1 MAVIQIS
8 RIQHRR
14 GLEQDFP
21 QLASAE
27 LGWSI
32 DTRRLFIGNGT
43 LTEGA
48 PTEGVTEILT
58 EYTDILTLLR
68 TYTYRGEAG
77 GTVVQTGPS
86 ALSPITRTIQEKL
99 DDFVSVRDFGAI
111 GDGSTDDTEAINR
124 ALTNLWPTAN
134 FADAYKQHRTLYFP
148 AGVYVIQGD
157 FIRIPPFTK
166 LVGDGY
172 YSTRIKQIDNA
183 QPCVARL
190 VDGYYQYGTNYGKSD
205 IVSGSVPATTN
216 YHIADLVF
224 ERIHDNST
232 IIIDGGNNIVFER
245 CSFLG
250 NPTGVTVNDVPTTDT
265 GSNLI
270 ETIGR
275 SFNDAYP
282 IKNLVF
288 NSCNFVGSGAA
299 LKIESQT
306 FGVTIMGSYFDQL
319 YQGIVIGEDSG
330 SRDSPAT
337 TLYPYAISITDNY
350 FDSIAAHA
358 VRGYADSH
366 QLMSTGNLFE
376 NVGSGGYNFN
386 EGQPALTAVLEFE
399 SSDNI
404 SSGDQFKRIA
414 GDRFSRPVIED
425 NGFSCYYVEAGEGF
439 QLGRLVQ
446 QPGTTATLTNNISS
460 LTPITNQFSSNIN
473 IVAPST
479 IHYTIDRNNVNRTGR
494 MIINFEA
501 TTGLVIYEDE
511 YSEYSDIGVTL
522 SANTFAAGQPIILY
536 YTTTNTGINANL
548 IYDIRYHTANNAPF

>member
-14 GLEQDFP
+14 GLAQDFP

-86 ALSPITRTIQEKL
+86 ALSPIVRTIQEKL
-99 DDFVSVRDFGAI
+99 DDFVSVRDFGAL

-148 AGVYVIQGD
+148 AGVYLIQGD
-157 FIRIPPFTK
+157 FIRIPPFVK

-190 VDGYYQYGTNYGKSD
+190 VDGFYQYGSTYGTPDAITST
-205 IVSGSVPATTN
+205 VPATTN
-216 YHIADLVF
+216 YYISDLVF
-224 ERIHDNST
+224 ERIHDNVAV
-232 IIIDGGNNIVFER
+232 IIDGGSNIVFER

-250 NPTGVTVNDVPTTDT
+250 TPTNIVANGVPSIDT
-265 GSNLI
+265 GSHLI
-270 ETIGR
+270 LTRGR
-275 SFNDAYP
+275 SYTDAYP
-282 IKNLVF
+282 IKNIVF
-288 NSCNFVGSGAA
+288 NSCNFVGSGAG

-306 FGVTIMGSYFDQL
+306 FGVTIMQSYFDKL
-319 YQGIVIGEDSG
+319 YRGIVIGEDSG
-330 SRDSPAT
+330 SRDSPST
-337 TLYPYAISITDNY
+337 SLYPYAVSITDNY
-350 FDSIAAHA
+350 FDGIAAQA
-358 VRGYADSH
+358 VRGYADST

-376 NVGSGGYNFN
+376 NVGYGGYDYD
-386 EGQPALTAVLEFE
+386 ESQPPLTAVLEFE

-404 SSGDQFKRIA
+404 SSGDQFLRSFNDRITK
-414 GDRFSRPVIED
+414 PLIED
-425 NGFSCYYVEAGEGF
+425 NGNSCYYLEAGDGF

-460 LTPITNQFSSNIN
+460 LTPVTNQFSSNVN
-473 IVAPST
+473 IFGPATVN
-479 IHYTIDRNNVNRTGR
+479 YTIERNGINRTGQLR
-494 MIINFEA
+494 INYQVGS
-501 TTGLVIYEDE
+501 TIVYDDE
-511 YSEYSDIGVTL
+511 YSEFSDIGVTL
-522 SANTFAAGQPIILY
+522 SANVFSNVSPIIMY

-548 IYDIRYHTANNAPF
+548 IYDIRYHTANNAPL

>member
-77 GTVVQTGPS
+77 GTVVQTGAS
-86 ALSPITRTIQEKL
+86 ALSPIVRTIQEKL
-99 DDFVSVRDFGAI
+99 DDFVSVRDFGAV
-111 GDGSTDDTEAINR
+111 GDGTTDDTEAINR

-134 FADAYKQHRTLYFP
+134 FADAFKQHRTLFFP
-148 AGVYVIQGD
+148 AGVYLIQGD
-157 FIRIPPFTK
+157 FLRIPPFVK

-172 YSTRIKQIDNA
+172 FSTRIKQIDNA

-190 VDGYYQYGTNYGKSD
+190 VDGYYQYGSSYGTPD
-205 IVSGSVPATTN
+205 AVSASIPATTN
-216 YHIADLVF
+216 YHISDLVF
-224 ERIHDNST
+224 ERIHDNNVV
-232 IIIDGGNNIVFER
+232 IIDGGSNIVFER
-245 CSFLG
+245 CSFIAD
-250 NPTGVTVNDVPTTDT
+250 PAGVTINNVPTTD
-265 GSNLI
+265 GGANLI
-270 ETIGR
+270 FARGR
-275 SFNDAYP
+275 SYNDTYP

-288 NSCNFVGSGAA
+288 NACNFIGSGAG

-319 YQGIVIGEDSG
+319 YNGIVIGEDSG

-337 TLYPYAISITDNY
+337 TLYPYAVSITDNY
-350 FDSIAAHA
+350 FDGIAAQA
-358 VRGYADSH
+358 VRGYADST

-376 NVGSGGYNFN
+376 NVGYGGYDYD
-386 EGQPALTAVLEFE
+386 EGQPPLTTVLEFE

-404 SSGDQFKRIA
+404 SSGDQFKRTA
-414 GDRFSRPVIED
+414 SQRFIIPVFED
-425 NGFSCYYVEAGEGF
+425 NGFSCYYLEAGEGF

-446 QPGTTATLTNNISS
+446 QPGLTATLTNNISS
-460 LTPITNQFSSNIN
+460 LTPITNQFSSNID
-473 IVAPST
+473 IVAPAT
-479 IHYTIDRNNVNRTGR
+479 VRYTIERNNINRTGTMR
-494 MIINFEA
+494 INYQV
-501 TTGLVIYEDE
+501 GSGVVYEDD
-511 YSEYSDIGVTL
+511 YSEFSDVGVIL
-522 SANTFAAGQPIILY
+522 SANTYAPGQPIILY

-548 IYDIRYHTANNAPF
+548 IYDINYHTANNAPF

>member
-14 GLEQDFP
+14 GLAQDFP

-86 ALSPITRTIQEKL
+86 ALSPIVRTIQEKL
-99 DDFVSVRDFGAI
+99 DDVVSVRDFGAI
-111 GDGSTDDTEAINR
+111 GDGATDDTEAINR

-134 FADAYKQHRTLYFP
+134 FADAYTQHRTLYFP
-148 AGVYVIQGD
+148 AGIYLVQGD

-190 VDGYYQYGTNYGKSD
+190 VDGFYQYGTNYGRAD
-205 IVSGSVPATTN
+205 AISGSIPATTN

-250 NPTGVTVNDVPTTDT
+250 NPSGATINDVPTTDT

-270 ETIGR
+270 ETVGR

-288 NSCNFVGSGAA
+288 NSCSFVGAAAA

-306 FGVTIMGSYFDQL
+306 FGVTIIGSYFDQL

-337 TLYPYAISITDNY
+337 ILYPYAISITDNY
-350 FDSIAAHA
+350 FDGIAAQA
-358 VRGYADSH
+358 VRGYSDST

-376 NVGSGGYNFN
+376 NVGHGGYDYD
-386 EGQPALTAVLEFE
+386 EAQPPLTPVLEFE

-404 SSGDQFKRIA
+404 SSGDQFKRTTLQ
-414 GDRFSRPVIED
+414 RFVRPLIED
-425 NGFSCYYVEAGEGF
+425 NGFSCYYLEAGEGF

-446 QPGTTATLTNNISS
+446 QSGLTATLTNNTSS

-473 IVAPST
+473 ILAPAT
-479 IHYTIDRNNVNRTGR
+479 INYTIERNNINRTGKLR
-494 MIINFEA
+494 INYQI
-501 TTGLVIYEDE
+501 GGSVVYEDE
-511 YSEYSDIGVTL
+511 YSEHSDIGVTL
-522 SANTFAAGQPIILY
+522 SANTYNPAQPIILY
-536 YTTTNTGINANL
+536 YTTTSTGINANL
-548 IYDIRYHTANNAPF
+548 IYDINYHTANNAPF

>member
-27 LGWSI
+27 IGWSI

-86 ALSPITRTIQEKL
+86 ALSPIVRTIQEKL
-99 DDFVSVRDFGAI
+99 DDVVSVRDFGAV
-111 GDGSTDDTEAINR
+111 GDGTTDDTEAINR

-148 AGVYVIQGD
+148 AGVYLIQGD
-157 FIRIPPFTK
+157 FIRIPPFVK

-183 QPCVARL
+183 QACVARL
-190 VDGYYQYGTNYGKSD
+190 VDGYYQYGTSFGTPD
-205 IVSGSVPATTN
+205 AVSGSIPATTN

-224 ERIHDNST
+224 ERIHDNDA
-232 IIIDGGNNIVFER
+232 ILIDGGSNIVFER
-245 CSFLG
+245 CSFIA
-250 NPTGVTVNDVPTTDT
+250 NPSGATINDVPTGDT
-265 GSNLI
+265 ASNLI
-270 ETIGR
+270 RTTGR
-275 SFNDAYP
+275 SYTDAYA

-288 NSCNFVGSGAA
+288 NACNFVGAGAA
-299 LKIESQT
+299 FKIESQT

-337 TLYPYAISITDNY
+337 ALYPYAISITDNY
-350 FDSIAAHA
+350 FDGIAAQA
-358 VRGYADSH
+358 VRGYADST

-376 NVGSGGYNFN
+376 NVGYGGYDYD
-386 EGQPALTAVLEFE
+386 ESQPPLTPVLEFE

-404 SSGDQFKRIA
+404 SSGDQFKRSTV
-414 GDRFSRPVIED
+414 DRFTKPLIED
-425 NGFSCYYVEAGEGF
+425 NGFSCYYLEAGEGF

-446 QPGTTATLTNNISS
+446 QPGISATLTNNTTS
-460 LTPITNQFSSNIN
+460 LTPIINQFSSNIN
-473 IVAPST
+473 ILAPAT
-479 IHYTIDRNNVNRTGR
+479 IYYTIDRNNVNRTGCMR
-494 MIINFEA
+494 INYQIGNA
-501 TTGLVIYEDE
+501 VVYEDD
-511 YSEYSDIGVTL
+511 YSEHSDIGVTL
-522 SANTFAAGQPIILY
+522 SANIFDPAQPIILY